1 MKPTRTLIV
10 SAVFV
15 AIAVGVAIWL
25 YPRLPPRLPVHWD
38 TSGQANGYAP
48 RFWGA
53 AMWPLLIAGLAAVT
67 AVLPAI
73 SPRRFEITPFAGIYD
88 LLMLAIQ
95 GVMLVI
101 GMAALLAG
109 AGYAL
114 PMSTIAPLAVGVLL
128 MVLGNYM
135 GKLRRNFFMGI
146 RTPWTLA
153 SEAVWERT
161 HRMAGWLFVLGGA
174 VMVVAAL
181 AGAVRGRLLL
191 AVIVVVALVPVVYS
205 YFVYRRLEGRHPS
218 EGKAP

>member
-1 MKPTRTLIV
+1 MMKPARTLIV
-10 SAVFV
+10 SAIFV
-15 AIAVGVAIWL
+15 VIAIGVAIWL
-25 YPRLPPRLPVHWD
+25 YPRLPARVPVHWD
-38 TSGQANGYAP
+38 IGGQANGYTSRPWAV
-48 RFWGA
+48 
-53 AMWPLLIAGLAAVT
+53 AMWPLVILGLAVLT
-67 AVLPAI
+67 VVLPRI
-73 SPRRFEITPFAGIYD
+73 SPRKFEIEPFVGIYGA
-88 LLMLAIQ
+88 LMLVTQ

-101 GMAALLAG
+101 GMTALLAS

-161 HRMAGWLFVLGGA
+161 HRLAGWLFVLGGV

-181 AGAVRGRLLL
+181 AGAVRGWLL
-191 AVIVVVALVPVVYS
+191 AVILVVVLIPAAYS
-205 YFVYRRLEGRHPS
+205 YVIYQRLEGRGPS
-218 EGKAP
+218 KGDSP